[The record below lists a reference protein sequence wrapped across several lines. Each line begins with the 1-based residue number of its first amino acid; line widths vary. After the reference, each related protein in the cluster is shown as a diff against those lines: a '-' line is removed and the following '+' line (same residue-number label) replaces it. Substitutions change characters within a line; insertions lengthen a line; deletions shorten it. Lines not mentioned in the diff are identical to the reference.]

1 MPVTLPY
8 IFDILLIQGVLT
20 LRYDNQGINVKYIR
34 NFYPKADTSKWYF
47 LS

>member
-34 NFYPKADTSKWYF
+34 NFYPKAYKWYF